1 MHPYRTAA
9 DLEAARLRAIKSKEQ
24 RASQAMSWPHRS
36 ELLAKLGLGG
46 VNPNALRKRFQ
57 GKLM

>member
-1 MHPYRTAA
+1 M
-9 DLEAARLRAIKSKEQ
+9 LAR
-24 RASQAMSWPHRS
+24 QAKLLQTDHRS
-36 ELLAKLGLGG
+36 ELLANLGLGG